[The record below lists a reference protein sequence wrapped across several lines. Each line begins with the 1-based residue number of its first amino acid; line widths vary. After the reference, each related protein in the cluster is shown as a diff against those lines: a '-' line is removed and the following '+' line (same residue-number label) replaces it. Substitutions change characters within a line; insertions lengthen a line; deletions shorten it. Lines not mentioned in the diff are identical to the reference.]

1 MKKTI
6 IKIYCSIAASLA
18 MTGCGSSFLDTPMYD
33 AVDLEGGLKDPAT
46 VSYALNGAY
55 AYLLDY
61 RSAGNYSSI
70 FGDYASDIVYNDF
83 SMGTHFDDIY
93 LYSYTDTEGS
103 FSSVWSYDYK
113 VIDLAARVIEACE
126 NLKSDATELEFEEYQ
141 MYEAEA
147 RCLRA
152 YASLMLVN
160 IFGHQV
166 MVNGQSYANE
176 PGIVVVD
183 NPIPAYQTVSR
194 NTVGETYEQIIN
206 DLTTAIRLFQTAGS
220 QNNLYYF
227 SQKSAYGLLARAN
240 LYLEN
245 WSEAADA
252 ATKALNL
259 SGITKLTYDAQEYK
273 ALYNGGKSN
282 NESMFCLA
290 ISTTDNNGSNSAGQ
304 FFTGYGYSLSPYL
317 MSLYAPTDCRLSI
330 FGFANNESWWGNK
343 NAFNGG
349 KFGYFSGTNPNYAT
363 NYLVNA
369 PEMFLIQAESYA
381 RQNMLSQAQ
390 NALLTVAMRNNAIK
404 DTSDL
409 PQTVNGVIEFLYEER
424 ARELFQEGLRLWDL
438 RRWNINA
445 NLSAYDAPNI
455 KYDYNNQHVGD
466 LVFPIPSNE
475 VNAGF
480 GVTQN
485 PTWNSSMPR

>member
-1 MKKTI
+1 M
-6 IKIYCSIAASLA
+6 IKGISALA
-18 MTGCGSSFLDTPMYD
+18 ITMALTGCGNSFLDTPMYD
-33 AVDLEGGLKDPAT
+33 AVDLEGGLKDPST

-61 RSAGNYSSI
+61 RSAGNYSSL

-83 SMGTHFDDIY
+83 SMGTHLDDVY
-93 LYSYTDTEGS
+93 MYSYTDTES
-103 FSSVWSYDYK
+103 TFSSVWSYDYK

-126 NLKSDATELEFEEYQ
+126 KLMGDATPDEVEEYQ

-166 MVNGQSYANE
+166 MVNGQNYADE
-176 PGIVVVD
+176 PGIVIVD
-183 NPIPAYQTVSR
+183 TPIPAYQRVSR
-194 NTVGETYEQIIN
+194 STVGETYEQIVN
-206 DLTTAIRLFQTAGS
+206 DLTTAIKLFQTAGS
-220 QNNLYYF
+220 QNNVYYL
-227 SQKSAYGLLARAN
+227 SEKAAYGLLARTY

-245 WSEAADA
+245 WSEAATA
-252 ATKALNL
+252 AKKALDIA
-259 SGITKLTYDAQEYK
+259 GITTLAYNNDSYK

-282 NESMFCLA
+282 TESLFCLA
-290 ISTTDNNGSNSAGQ
+290 ISSTDNNGSSSAGQ

-317 MSLYAPTDCRLSI
+317 NSLYESTDCRLSI
-330 FGFANNESWWGNK
+330 MAFTNNPWWGNK
-343 NAFNGG
+343 NAFKGG
-349 KFGYFSGTNPNYAT
+349 KFGYYSGTNPNYAS

-369 PEMFLIQAESYA
+369 PEMFLIQAEAYA
-381 RQNMLSQAQ
+381 KLNQVSQSQ
-390 NALLTVAMRNNAIK
+390 NALLVVAKRNSAI
-404 DTSDL
+404 TSTADL
-409 PQTVNGVIEFLYEER
+409 PSTATGLMDFIYQER

-438 RRWNINA
+438 RRWNISA

-455 KYDYNNQHVGD
+455 KYDFTNQHLGD
-466 LVFPIPSNE
+466 LVFPIPANE
-475 VNAGF
+475 INAGF

-485 PTWNSSMPR
+485 PTWNSSRPK